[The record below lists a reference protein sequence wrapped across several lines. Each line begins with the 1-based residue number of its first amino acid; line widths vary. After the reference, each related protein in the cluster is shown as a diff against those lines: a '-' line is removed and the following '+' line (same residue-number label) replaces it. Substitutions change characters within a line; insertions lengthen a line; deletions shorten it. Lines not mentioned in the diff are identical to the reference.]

1 MDIHVVR
8 PGDTLYSIAQRYG
21 VSMARLLE
29 DNDPP
34 DPARLSV
41 GQTLVV
47 RYPRQV
53 YRVRPGDTLWSIART
68 HGLTVWQLWQRNPGL
83 GGGDAIYPGQEL
95 VLSYRQVPLGQLA
108 AGSYAEPD
116 IDPGLLRATL
126 PNLSDLAPFTYGFTT
141 QGELIPLND
150 ATLLSAA
157 KSVGVRPWLHL
168 STLTA
173 SGTFSNQLSHAVF
186 TDGQAQNRLIADL
199 VKTVQR
205 KGYQGVDVDFEFIL
219 PEDAARYPEF
229 IANLRESLVPLGV
242 PVMVALVPKTSADQP
257 GDFYQGHN
265 YRLLGQAAD
274 YVFLMT
280 YEWGY
285 TYGPPMAVAPLNQVT
300 RVVDYALSEI
310 PREKIWMGMPNYGY
324 DWPLPFLQGTTRA
337 QSISNEQAI
346 QLAITH
352 NIAIQYDET
361 AQSPY
366 FHYTDAGG
374 TIHEVWFED
383 ARSIA
388 AKWNLARES
397 GLAGVRFWNLMQ
409 EFPKG
414 LSLPREGR
422 RSASGNG

>member
-8 PGDTLYSIAQRYG
+8 PGDTLYSIAQQYG

-53 YRVRPGDTLWSIART
+53 YRVRPGDTLSSIART
-68 HGLTVWQLWQRNPGL
+68 HGLTVRQLWQRNPGL
-83 GGGDAIYPGQEL
+83 GGGGAIYSGQEL
-95 VLSYRQVPLGQLA
+95 VLSYRQTPLGKLA

-116 IDPGLLRATL
+116 IDPGLFRATL

-150 ATLLSAA
+150 TALLSAA

-173 SGTFSNQLSHAVF
+173 AGTFSNQLSHAVF
-186 TDGQAQNRLIADL
+186 ADGQAQNRLIDAL

-229 IANLRESLVPLGV
+229 IANLRESLAPLGI
-242 PVMVALVPKTSADQP
+242 PVMVALVPKTRADQK

-285 TYGPPMAVAPLNQVT
+285 T
-300 RVVDYALSEI
+300 
-310 PREKIWMGMPNYGY
+310 
-324 DWPLPFLQGTTRA
+324 
-337 QSISNEQAI
+337 
-346 QLAITH
+346 
-352 NIAIQYDET
+352 
-361 AQSPY
+361 
-366 FHYTDAGG
+366 
-374 TIHEVWFED
+374 
-383 ARSIA
+383 
-388 AKWNLARES
+388 
-397 GLAGVRFWNLMQ
+397 
-409 EFPKG
+409 
-414 LSLPREGR
+414 
-422 RSASGNG
+422 

>member
-8 PGDTLYSIAQRYG
+8 PGDTLYSIAQRYD

-68 HGLTVWQLWQRNPGL
+68 HGLPVRQLWQRNPGL

-157 KSVGVRPWLHL
+157 NSVGVHPWLHL

-324 DWPLPFLQGTTRA
+324 DWKVPYQPDTVAR
-337 QSISNEQAI
+337 SISNQQAI
-346 QLAITH
+346 ALAQKYYA
-352 NIAIQYDET
+352 AIRFDEA
-361 AQSPY
+361 AQSPWFRY
-366 FHYTDAGG
+366 VDGDG
-374 TIHEVWFED
+374 QEHEVWFED
-383 ARSIA
+383 ARSVR
-388 AKWNLARES
+388 AKLELAHSR
-397 GLAGVRFWNLMQ
+397 GLYGVSYWNLMRP
-409 EFPKG
+409 FPQNWV
-414 LSLPREGR
+414 LLTTLYEIQD
-422 RSASGNG
+422 

>member
-8 PGDTLYSIAQRYG
+8 PGDTLYSIAQQYG

-47 RYPRQV
+47 RYPRQA
-53 YRVRPGDTLWSIART
+53 YRVRPGDTLWSISRT
-68 HGLTVWQLWQRNPGL
+68 HGLTVRQLWQRNPGL

-95 VLSYRQVPLGQLA
+95 VLSYRQAPLGKLA
-108 AGSYAEPD
+108 AGGYAEPD

-150 ATLLSAA
+150 TALLSAA

-173 SGTFSNQLSHAVF
+173 AGTFSNQLAHAVF
-186 TDGQAQNRLIADL
+186 ADGQAQNRLIADL

-229 IANLRESLVPLGV
+229 IANLRENLAPLGI
-242 PVMVALVPKTSADQP
+242 PVMVALVPKTSANQP

-324 DWPLPFLQGTTRA
+324 DWKVPYQPDTVAR
-337 QSISNEQAI
+337 SISNQQAI
-346 QLAITH
+346 ALAQKH
-352 NIAIQYDET
+352 YAAIRFDEA
-361 AQSPY
+361 AQSPWFRY
-366 FHYTDAGG
+366 VDGDG
-374 TIHEVWFED
+374 QEHEVWFED
-383 ARSIA
+383 ARSVR
-388 AKWNLARES
+388 AKLELAHSR
-397 GLAGVRFWNLMQ
+397 GLYGVSYWNLMRP
-409 EFPKG
+409 FPQNWV
-414 LSLPREGR
+414 LLTTLYEIED
-422 RSASGNG
+422 